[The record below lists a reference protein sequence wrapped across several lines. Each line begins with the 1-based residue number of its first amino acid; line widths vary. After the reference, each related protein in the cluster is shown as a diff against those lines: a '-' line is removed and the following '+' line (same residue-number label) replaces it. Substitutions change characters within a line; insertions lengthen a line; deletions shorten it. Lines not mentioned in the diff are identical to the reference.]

1 MELGLDTLR
10 ENMELLPAVEVITQI
25 VTYAM
30 LASGIPPCWHIAV
43 AGIFYGILVSNTS
56 LRNINIIGVGFNLAY
71 IVAFLA
77 VCRSK
82 STPLIQI
89 FTGAAVV
96 FIFFWYLSHI
106 VIERSAVINNLGMFL
121 FMDCIREQSTEGM
134 SLSMLYGG
142 LLCSSTWLVYG
153 MLLKD
158 FYIYAPNIIGVSTS
172 MGKLIAL
179 LVYGGKKKDQK
190 TK

>member
-1 MELGLDTLR
+1 MK
-10 ENMELLPAVEVITQI
+10 NKKVKNISPQKVYLLHNVLKLFP
-25 VTYAM
+25 
-30 LASGIPPCWHIAV
+30 
-43 AGIFYGILVSNTS
+43 ILQ
-56 LRNINIIGVGFNLAY
+56 
-71 IVAFLA
+71 
-77 VCRSK
+77 

-121 FMDCIREQSTEGM
+121 FVISSLLLASPGLEVMDCIREQSTEGM